1 MVGFWDGNQGRSWVS
16 ELGPWS
22 HFEAR
27 VWLGF
32 EIRVEIRAGSSFRM
46 KVRVDIQ
53 DGDRG

>member
-1 MVGFWDGNQGRSWVS
+1 MVGFWDGNQDRSWVS

-27 VWLGF
+27 VGLGF

-46 KVRVDIQ
+46 KVRIDIQ